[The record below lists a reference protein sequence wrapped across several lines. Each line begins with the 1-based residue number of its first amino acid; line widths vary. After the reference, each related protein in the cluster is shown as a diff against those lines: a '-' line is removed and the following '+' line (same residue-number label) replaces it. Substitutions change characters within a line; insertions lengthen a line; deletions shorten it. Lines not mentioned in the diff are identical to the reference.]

1 VPVLGADTATKVD
14 WEEQSVRTF
23 VPSAN
28 PTWDD
33 ARYFVYHPM
42 SSLNHPFSQK
52 DWSVVLAVVSKL
64 RRRGYDSRAIRGAM
78 NAFYLQ
84 RNDDAHEHPAYAFS
98 RIDVI
103 NRLMSVYD
111 PITTDSVTKFLA
123 DGFVRSQGELP
134 WHHED
139 DADIRRSL
147 LTYGGDLPY
156 RYPEIVIELL
166 VEFGDSHGELNSQLR
181 YVNDIVQWNLDPYS
195 VLPIKEYVKAVKV
208 VLPTE
213 LRSLRKSRLS
223 IRDAAPTL
231 QEAVAHLLQRRNREL
246 RNAHRLEK

>member
-1 VPVLGADTATKVD
+1 
-14 WEEQSVRTF
+14 
-23 VPSAN
+23 
-28 PTWDD
+28 
-33 ARYFVYHPM
+33 
-42 SSLNHPFSQK
+42 
-52 DWSVVLAVVSKL
+52 
-64 RRRGYDSRAIRGAM
+64 
-78 NAFYLQ
+78 
-84 RNDDAHEHPAYAFS
+84 
-98 RIDVI
+98 
-103 NRLMSVYD
+103 MSVYD
-111 PITTDSVTKFLA
+111 PVTTDSVTKFIA

-208 VLPTE
+208 ALPTE
-213 LRSLRKSRLS
+213 LRSLRRSRLS
-223 IRDAAPTL
+223 IRDAAHTL